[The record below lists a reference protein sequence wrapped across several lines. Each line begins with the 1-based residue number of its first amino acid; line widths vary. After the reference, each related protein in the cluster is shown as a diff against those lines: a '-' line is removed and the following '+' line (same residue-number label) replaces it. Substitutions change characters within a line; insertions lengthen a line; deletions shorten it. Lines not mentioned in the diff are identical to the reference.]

1 MKIRVKIFKDEI
13 IFVYPLKIDDQHICF
28 CYKNEGI
35 NSHEEL
41 KASWLAQLK
50 TADANHHQDAFKS
63 FLSSLPKKERKN
75 LAIKGQTNESI

>member
-13 IFVYPLKIDDQHICF
+13 IFVYPFKIDDKYICF

-50 TADANHHQDAFKS
+50 TAYVNNHQAAYKS
-63 FLSSLPKKERKN
+63 FLSRLAKKERKN
-75 LAIKGQTNESI
+75 LTIKGQLNENI